1 MENILQISICI
12 PTYNQTIHLKKL
24 LVSIFN
30 QKEVSY
36 EIIVTDDSTTNDV
49 EELIHTHNSNINNH
63 QINYFRN
70 NPSLGAPKNWNF
82 GISLAKGEFIKIM
95 HHDQWFEDDYALK
108 KQLDQI
114 VKEKNT
120 FVFTAVKNV
129 FRGRVYDFRI
139 SKKELEDIKSEPEKL
154 ILANLIGGPTAILYP
169 KSANIQFD
177 EKIIWLVDI
186 DFYLQLFKKGF
197 KIKFIDEV
205 HYTSMTDFDS
215 LTNNNLIDSEK
226 QLIEYSYLYKKY
238 LSKLPIFKR
247 IKYFFEIYKIIILPL
262 KPKNY
267 ILQFFRLLKKIF
279 N

>member
-1 MENILQISICI
+1 MENIPQISICI

-49 EELIHTHNSNINNH
+49 EELIQTHNSNINNH

-205 HYTSMTDFDS
+205 QYTSMTDFDS

-226 QLIEYSYLYKKY
+226 QLIEYSYLYKKHV
-238 LSKLPIFKR
+238 SSLPFLKR

-267 ILQFFRLLKKIF
+267 ILQFFRLFKKIL